1 MEIIELKAEPRS
13 MTGKK
18 GAKACRNSGQ
28 LPGVL
33 YGKGSETK
41 PLAVDAKQLDK
52 ILHTDAGGNVIIKL
66 TLGEGGEPVDT
77 IVKDLQ
83 IDNIKGLMRHVDFQM
98 ISLDQ
103 KIRSTVPF
111 KMVGES
117 PGVDMGGILE
127 HILWELEIESLPLDI
142 PDAIEVDISALEI
155 GDGIAVSQ
163 LSVPEKITVLSDWEA
178 KIVIVAAPRVEV
190 EEVVEEVEGEEGEE
204 PEVITEGGKEEAT
217 DEGADKAEG
226 SKEKAAEKRKA

>member
-33 YGKGSETK
+33 YGKGSESR

-83 IDNIKGLMRHVDFQM
+83 VDNIKGLMRHVDFQL

-117 PGVDMGGILE
+117 PGVDVGGILE

-155 GDGIAVSQ
+155 GDGVTVSQ
-163 LSVPEKITVLSDWEA
+163 LSVPEDVTVLSDWEA
-178 KIVIVAAPRVEV
+178 KVVIVAAPRVEV

-204 PEVITEGGKEEAT
+204 PEVITEGAKEEAA
-217 DEGADKAEG
+217 DEGTDKAEG
-226 SKEKAAEKRKA
+226 SKGKAAEKRKA